1 MKNFYLIIYI
11 LYILLLICSII
22 MCFVDFHWYWLVIGL
37 YTLGI
42 IGYTS
47 EDYILYNKDCDE
59 PKKVYGILYNAHEF
73 DDIETGDLTPIFL
86 SLSSDTC
93 NKEYQKLYEQNK
105 NHFNQYRQ
113 LDDFFDIGNN
123 EFEYSIG
130 NWVYH
135 YKLVNYDLDKNFQY

>member
-1 MKNFYLIIYI
+1 MKKIYLIICI
-11 LYILLLICSII
+11 LYILALICSMI
-22 MCFVDFHWYWLVIGL
+22 MCFVDFHWYWFVIGICAL
-37 YTLGI
+37 SL

-47 EDYILYNKDCDE
+47 EDYIHYNKNYSE

-86 SLSSDTC
+86 SLSSDNC
-93 NKEYQKLYEQNK
+93 NQEYKKLYEQNK
-105 NHFNQYRQ
+105 NHFNQYRE
-113 LDDFFDIGNN
+113 LDDFFDIENN
-123 EFEYSIG
+123 GFEYSIG